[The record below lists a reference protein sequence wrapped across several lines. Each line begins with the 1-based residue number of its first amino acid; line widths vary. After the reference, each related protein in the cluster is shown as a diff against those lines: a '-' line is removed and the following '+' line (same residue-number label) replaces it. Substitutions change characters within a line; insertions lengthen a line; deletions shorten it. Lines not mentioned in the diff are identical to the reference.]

1 MIADDVSVTAMEMV
15 ASGDHSRVGMEDLRG
30 TAQRLRSDRSIVD
43 LSEALFVTEREDL
56 MSSLDGLPTGVT
68 DDGLDS
74 GWALDPATETN
85 ILAEAAWAV
94 RRQRL
99 ADASDR
105 LTPLTDAEAALVGR
119 LDLPGNPSLGELRAE
134 RRRLQITP
142 DSTAGGGRSDGHRL
156 LERIDEV
163 ISDLRAAVRYGAAGL
178 ADAADSAVAK
188 SIHRAAESDG
198 WIGRLRVLIVAEE
211 IRALAILDEIARALS
226 ADHDTAREGRDL
238 LAAYERD
245 AEQSALLITLLE
257 EALGRA
263 PAVPEGVIG
272 RVAKRGLHRE
282 TNLLRDAVSA
292 YRLTGPATESGPI
305 AAGFAFAE
313 AVEAVALFDAGV
325 DESRDQTTDEP
336 IDEESMDD
344 FAKLLGDIFAA
355 KAEEAQTLVDQLRRD
370 HPGMDAEGL
379 IRVLKRRATRDLAE
393 ALGDDSVGDSPIDV
407 VAVLTLGIA
416 LLRGVA
422 PRTAEEYEEYG
433 AIGLRIVWWTNRVT
447 QGHGKVRGTV
457 PTALNRQWVRYAQRV
472 AFEAMFSALGGA
484 KPGRP
489 GAARDAYKA
498 LRSLIWGLRYDRNV
512 TDAASEGA
520 AAAVGKGV
528 DALAPWLIVRFVDRA
543 VRKR

>member
-1 MIADDVSVTAMEMV
+1 MIADDVSMTAMEMV

-30 TAQRLRSDRSIVD
+30 TAQRLRSDRSIID
-43 LSEALFVTEREDL
+43 LSEALFVAEREDP
-56 MSSLDGLPTGVT
+56 MSSLDGLPAGVT

-105 LTPLTDAEAALVGR
+105 LTPLTDAETALVGR

-142 DSTAGGGRSDGHRL
+142 DSRAGGGRSDGHRL
-156 LERIDEV
+156 VERIDEV

-178 ADAADSAVAK
+178 ADATDSAVAK

-198 WIGRLRVLIVAEE
+198 WIARLRVLIVAEE

-226 ADHDTAREGRDL
+226 ADHDTAREGRDP

-245 AEQSALLITLLE
+245 AEQSTLLITLLE
-257 EALGRA
+257 EALDRA
-263 PAVPEGVIG
+263 PAVPDGVIG

-282 TNLLRDAVSA
+282 TSLLRDAVSA

-313 AVEAVALFDAGV
+313 AVEAVALFDAGI
-325 DESRDQTTDEP
+325 DESRDPTTEEP
-336 IDEESMDD
+336 IDEESMED

-355 KAEEAQTLVDQLRRD
+355 KAEEAQTVVDQLRRD
-370 HPGMDAEGL
+370 YPGMDAEGL
-379 IRVLKRRATRDLAE
+379 IRVLKRRATRDLLE
-393 ALGDDSVGDSPIDV
+393 VLGDDSVAESPMDV
-407 VAVLTLGIA
+407 AAVLTVGIA

-422 PRTAEEYEEYG
+422 PRTAEEYG
-433 AIGLRIVWWTNRVT
+433 AIGLRIIRWTDQVT
-447 QGHGKVRGTV
+447 QGHGMVRGTV
-457 PTALNRQWVRYAQRV
+457 PTALNRKWVRYAQRV

-489 GAARDAYKA
+489 GAARDTYKR
-498 LRSLIWGLRYDRNV
+498 LRSLIWGLRYNPNV

-520 AAAVGKGV
+520 ATAMGKGA